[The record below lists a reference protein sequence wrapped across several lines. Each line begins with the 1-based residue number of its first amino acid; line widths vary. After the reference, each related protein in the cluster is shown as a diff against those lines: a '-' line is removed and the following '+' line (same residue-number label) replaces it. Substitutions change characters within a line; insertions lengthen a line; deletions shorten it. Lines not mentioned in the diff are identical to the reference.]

1 MIHCH
6 GHVEYKIMIS
16 FFRELM
22 LNPLISSQLFIFR
35 LRISMT
41 NKNSNADTG
50 HHYLIPRFIEDF
62 FRKISVSIGWV
73 QKYIQLSQ
81 KLCENQRK
89 ARCLLFHNKIVNFF
103 FDVTFQKEFCK
114 IFFKT
119 IVFLSQHSFFF

>member
-1 MIHCH
+1 MIYCH
-6 GHVEYKIMIS
+6 GHVEYIS
-16 FFRELM
+16 MMSFSRELM

-62 FRKISVSIGWV
+62 FRKISVSISCSWV
-73 QKYIQLSQ
+73 QKCIQLSQ

-89 ARCLLFHNKIVNFF
+89 ARCLFFHNKIVNFF
-103 FDVTFQKEFCK
+103 FDVTFQKEFCNCR
-114 IFFKT
+114 
-119 IVFLSQHSFFF
+119 LSSKR